1 MSRRKV
7 NKPVASQMAAGLKAL
22 GDAVYDG
29 GLRQARGAAARVAR
43 NAARNTQMVKSRTGK
58 LIAGVKVSNTRKGGT
73 KLLGTAP
80 HTFLVERGHGGPQPA
95 PPHPFMTT
103 AVQSTVQEQL
113 DAAAKAMR
121 TALRKAR
128 KARPAG
134 PR

>member
-29 GLRQARGAAARVAR
+29 GLRKARGAAARTAR
-43 NAARNTQMVKSRTGK
+43 NAARNTQLVKKRTGN
-58 LIAGVKVSNTRKGGT
+58 LIAGVKVSNTRTGGT

-80 HTFLVERGHGGPQPA
+80 HTFIVERGHGGPHPA

-103 AVQSTVQEQL
+103 AVQSTTQEQL
-113 DAAAKAMR
+113 EAAAKAMR
-121 TALRKAR
+121 TELRRLHRA
-128 KARPAG
+128 KARP